1 MSGDTVCFCGSKR
14 RHKKCHPDIF
24 RESLA
29 AKMLS
34 LYARADTLISS
45 HYSEHKIKPVCRKGC
60 SECCSTVFCVSIV
73 EFFLICREL
82 IKFDQKK
89 IALVKHRVIQGI
101 SYLNNTHPELFKYFR
116 SDHSQ
121 LDFKNMSLR
130 IYELSKGVK
139 LDCPFLAELPNG
151 GRICSVYKVR
161 PLICRISGTSFYTDI
176 ENMYICSHI
185 GTNRKIM
192 DSGPSTIDIW
202 SSFIKDILTI
212 SYKDSC
218 YRGSVYPVIYWL
230 YLALNSLEDLK
241 SYLGGER
248 RKKYFEMPY
257 DKAKEK
263 TLLRKVL

>member
-116 SDHSQ
+116 SA
-121 LDFKNMSLR
+121 FF
-130 IYELSKGVK
+130 V
-139 LDCPFLAELPNG
+139 
-151 GRICSVYKVR
+151 
-161 PLICRISGTSFYTDI
+161 
-176 ENMYICSHI
+176 
-185 GTNRKIM
+185 
-192 DSGPSTIDIW
+192 
-202 SSFIKDILTI
+202 SFIEAIVRLPQCLLVIFPAEARLSPLLAHCQALHAPSPAGHFQEAEIADLFLHFPAMLVLFNSFVPEHLNASHFLQRLNFYYWIYKNSSLLPSHYVEQNLLVSVTQKRTEQPATSRPDPASTGNALGLT
-212 SYKDSC
+212 SS
-218 YRGSVYPVIYWL
+218 
-230 YLALNSLEDLK
+230 
-241 SYLGGER
+241 
-248 RKKYFEMPY
+248 
-257 DKAKEK
+257 
-263 TLLRKVL
+263 T